1 MDIIVNTTKA
11 LGIAHTVDLKSA
23 DGSGALYIPACAVP
37 SFPTEDEAWSLSAD
51 CVNRGFVTD
60 SAQEIVGW
68 TTPLQKIFCV
78 FILLPVGGV
87 IADNY
92 GRRVMLAFYTLCCI
106 TAAFLF
112 MLDTSLHATWGNWA
126 VYTGA
131 SLLAAS
137 WEPKDSALIGSVAD
151 LLGSDEANKARA
163 LSALYM
169 FNSVGTFVGF
179 CAAYA
184 TLQMHL
190 ANYFTPWL
198 CFTLVGCGVM
208 LIVHFWVIETLP
220 ERHKKP
226 ITKEMLNP
234 ITSQIISLKIL
245 CRDRVLMLMAAAM
258 FWWYF
263 HWVRPERL
271 RCCRA
276 LLTLLVLRLFTNPLC
291 LLLMLLDRWVTS

>member
-1 MDIIVNTTKA
+1 MDIIVNASKA
-11 LGIAHTVDLKSA
+11 LGIAHTGVLKLA

-37 SFPTEDEAWSLSAD
+37 AFPTEDEAWSLSAD

-68 TTPLQKIFCV
+68 NTPLQKIFCV

-137 WEPKDSALIGSVAD
+137 WEPKDSAIIGSVAD